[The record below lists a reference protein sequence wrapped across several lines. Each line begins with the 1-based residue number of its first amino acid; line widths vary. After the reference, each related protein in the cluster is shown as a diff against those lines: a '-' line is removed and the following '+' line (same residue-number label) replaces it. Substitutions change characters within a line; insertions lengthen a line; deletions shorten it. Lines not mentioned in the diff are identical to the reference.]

1 MAYSIVKC
9 DNAALNDVTWLRD
22 ARSSFDVAAALTSA
36 LTPFWTIEREVDPSG
51 ELTIIVLPVGDT
63 DALVQVSTFVC
74 DDWRTRR
81 SFRTCQRAV
90 EAIIAAASPL
100 CPPACQASRTS
111 RTMRAR
117 SSVL

>member
-63 DALVQVSTFVC
+63 EARPTF
-74 DDWRTRR
+74 
-81 SFRTCQRAV
+81 
-90 EAIIAAASPL
+90 IL
-100 CPPACQASRTS
+100 C
-111 RTMRAR
+111 AR
-117 SSVL
+117 SGVDIRLRRLAHPAVVPDVSACR